1 MKNFNGEICNA
12 VQTLQQRPLVLCTL
26 PDNVIVITD
35 CNGCFSAKTTV

>member
-26 PDNVIVITD
+26 PDNKLFNTAIS
-35 CNGCFSAKTTV
+35 FP